1 VGYKV
6 HTKVALSHKGIRL
19 LAAIRVLAERTM
31 FSRGDFALTQA
42 HSSSL
47 VLSFKGSF
55 RNMEGG
61 EH

>member
-1 VGYKV
+1 MGYKV
-6 HTKVALSHKGIRL
+6 HTKVVLSHNGIRFC
-19 LAAIRVLAERTM
+19 AIRILAERTM

-47 VLSFKGSF
+47 VLSFEGSF
-55 RNMEGG
+55 RNMGGG